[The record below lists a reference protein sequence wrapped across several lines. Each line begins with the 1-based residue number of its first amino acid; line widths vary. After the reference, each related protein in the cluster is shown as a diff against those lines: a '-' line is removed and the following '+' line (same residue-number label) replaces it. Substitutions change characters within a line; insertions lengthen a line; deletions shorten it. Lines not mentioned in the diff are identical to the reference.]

1 MHIKNTC
8 RVMSVAL
15 LLSASAMATAESG
28 SATTQPKSTV
38 STMTSD
44 TVITAR
50 VKASYMN
57 DARLKGTDISVS
69 TVNGVVIL
77 HGSAPTSDA
86 RGTAGDIA
94 QSTAGVSGVDNNIQT
109 PSMANKIEK
118 STKQAVKKTEQV
130 VSDSWI
136 TTKVKSALLADSVT
150 KGLKISVTTRNHVVT
165 LSGAIYTQEA
175 IDRAMSL
182 ALQIQGVASVNA
194 DGLTI
199 VSN

>member
-1 MHIKNTC
+1 MHIKNTFQFI
-8 RVMSVAL
+8 SAAFF
-15 LLSASAMATAESG
+15 LSTSAMAAEYG
-28 SATTQPKSTV
+28 STTTQPRSTV

-44 TVITAR
+44 SVITAK

-57 DARLKGTDISVS
+57 DARLKGADISVS

-77 HGSAPTSDA
+77 HGSAPTSAA

-94 QSTAGVSGVDNNIQT
+94 QSTAGVSGIDNNIQT
-109 PSMANKIEK
+109 PSMVNKIEK
-118 STKQAVKKTEQV
+118 STKQAVKKTERV

-165 LSGAIYTQEA
+165 LAGAVYTQEA
-175 IDRAMSL
+175 IDHAMSL
-182 ALQIQGVASVNA
+182 ALQVQGVSSINA

>member
-1 MHIKNTC
+1 
-8 RVMSVAL
+8 
-15 LLSASAMATAESG
+15 MAAAQSG
-28 SATTQPKSTV
+28 SATTQPKSAM
-38 STMTSD
+38 STAASD
-44 TVITAR
+44 SVITAR
-50 VKASYMN
+50 VKASFVN
-57 DARLKGTDISVS
+57 DARLKGADISVS
-69 TVNGVVIL
+69 TVNGIVIL

-86 RGTAGDIA
+86 RGTAGYIA
-94 QSTAGVSGVDNNIQT
+94 QSTAGVGGVNNNIQT
-109 PSMANKIEK
+109 PSMANNLEK
-118 STKQAVKKTEQV
+118 NTKQAVKKTERV

-136 TTKVKSALLADSVT
+136 TTKVKSALLANSIT
-150 KGLKISVTTRNHVVT
+150 KGLKISVSTTNHVVT